1 MDNKKFLNIGQVLSF
16 STLFTADSLSLA
28 QKLSGMPV
36 LGNSIFI
43 CQSFNILFFRGKF
56 ERSEFRR

>member
-1 MDNKKFLNIGQVLSF
+1 MTSRHFLTTIFFKEKKTQLLTGQVLPF
-16 STLFTADSLSLA
+16 GNLFTADSLSLA

-43 CQSFNILFFRGKF
+43 
-56 ERSEFRR
+56 